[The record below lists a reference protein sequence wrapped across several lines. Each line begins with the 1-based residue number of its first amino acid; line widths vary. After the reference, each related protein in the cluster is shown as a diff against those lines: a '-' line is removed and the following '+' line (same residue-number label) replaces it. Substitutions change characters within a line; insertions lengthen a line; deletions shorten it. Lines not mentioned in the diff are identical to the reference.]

1 MNFNTVN
8 QIFNIKFTV
17 LKFKKMIDRLLISE
31 LLEQLEDMP
40 AVAVLGPRQVGKTTL
55 MKFVESR
62 ISKDVIY
69 LDLESNQDKNRL
81 QDAELYLSERENNLI
96 IIDEVQRMPE
106 LFPLLRSLIDR
117 HRVSGRFIL
126 LGSASPEL
134 LQKSSESLAGRITY
148 LELQPLHWGEISSS
162 ITYQQ
167 HWLRGGYPDMLLATS
182 DKSSNRRMNDF
193 INTYIERDLPLLG
206 LAASP
211 LIIRNLF
218 SMLISV
224 HGNLLNISDLSRSL
238 VLSST
243 TVARYLDFL
252 ENAFIIRR
260 LQPYYVNINKRL
272 TKSPKL
278 FIRDSGM
285 FHALADIANSESL
298 TGSLLVGSSW
308 EGYVI
313 QQIIAQLPYNIRP
326 YFYRTADGSE
336 LDLLLVRGGNPVL
349 GIEIKYSNSPKLS
362 RGNYIAQKDLGE
374 IPLLIVTPSAG
385 DYKMADNIQV
395 CSLLTLNEHLKF

>member
-1 MNFNTVN
+1 
-8 QIFNIKFTV
+8 
-17 LKFKKMIDRLLISE
+17 MIDRLLISE
-31 LLEQLEDMP
+31 LLEQVEDMP

-69 LDLESNQDKNRL
+69 LDLESNQDKSRL

-193 INTYIERDLPLLG
+193 ISTYIERDLPLLG

-243 TVARYLDFL
+243 TVTRYLDFL

-313 QQIIAQLPYNIRP
+313 QQIIAQLSYNIRP

-374 IPLLIVTPSAG
+374 IPLLVVTPSAG

>member
-1 MNFNTVN
+1 
-8 QIFNIKFTV
+8 
-17 LKFKKMIDRLLISE
+17 MIGRFLTSE
-31 LLEQLEDMP
+31 LLEQVADMP

-55 MKFVESR
+55 MKSLESR
-62 ISKDVIY
+62 ISKNVIY
-69 LDLESNQDKNRL
+69 LDLESNQDRNRL
-81 QDAELYLSERENNLI
+81 QDAELYLSERQDDLI
-96 IIDEVQRMPE
+96 VIDEVQRMPE

-117 HRVSGRFIL
+117 HRIPSRFIL

-148 LELQPLHWGEISSS
+148 LELQPLHWGEISSTIS
-162 ITYQQ
+162 YQQ
-167 HWLRGGYPDMLLATS
+167 HWLRGGYPEMLLATS

-193 INTYIERDLPLLG
+193 ISTYIERDLPLLG

-218 SMLISV
+218 SMLISI

-238 VLSST
+238 ALSNV
-243 TVARYLDFL
+243 TVNRYLDFL

-285 FHALADIANSESL
+285 FHALADIPNYESL
-298 TGSLLVGSSW
+298 TGNLLLGSSW

-313 QQIIAQLPYNIRP
+313 QQIIAQLSYNIKP

-336 LDLLLVRGGNPVL
+336 LDLLLVRGGLPVL
-349 GIEIKYSNSPKLS
+349 GIEVKYSNSPKLS
-362 RGNYIAQKDLGE
+362 RGNYIASEDLGN
-374 IPLLIVTPSAG
+374 IPLLIITPSAS
-385 DYKMADNIQV
+385 DYKMAENVEI
-395 CSLLTLNEHLKF
+395 CSLETLNSYLLSRNLIG

>member
-1 MNFNTVN
+1 
-8 QIFNIKFTV
+8 
-17 LKFKKMIDRLLISE
+17 MIERTLITE
-31 LLEQLEDMP
+31 LLEQVAHMP

-55 MKFVESR
+55 VKILETHF
-62 ISKDVIY
+62 SKKVIY

-81 QDAELYLSERENNLI
+81 QDAELYLSERQDNLI
-96 IIDEVQRMPE
+96 VIDEVQRMPE

-117 HRVSGRFIL
+117 HRVAGRFIL

-148 LELQPLHWGEISSS
+148 LELQPLHWGEVSSTIS
-162 ITYQQ
+162 YQQ
-167 HWLRGGYPDMLLATS
+167 HWLRGGYPEMLLASS
-182 DKSSNRRMNDF
+182 DKASNRRMNDF
-193 INTYIERDLPLLG
+193 IGTYIERDLPLLG
-206 LAASP
+206 LPASSVV
-211 LIIRNLF
+211 IRNLF
-218 SMLISV
+218 SMLVSV
-224 HGNLLNISDLSRSL
+224 HGNLLNTADLSRSL
-238 VLSST
+238 SLSSP
-243 TVARYLDFL
+243 TVHSYLDFL

-285 FHALADIANSESL
+285 FHALADITNNEAL
-298 TGSLLVGSSW
+298 VGSLLVGSSW

-313 QQIIAQLPYNIRP
+313 QQIIAQLSYNISP

-336 LDLLLVRGGNPVL
+336 LDLALIRGVNPVL

-362 RGNYIAQKDLGE
+362 RGNYIASKDLGD
-374 IPLLIVTPSAG
+374 IPLLVITPSAT
-385 DYKMADNIQV
+385 DYKMAENVDV
-395 CSLLTLNEHLKF
+395 CSLQTLNSYLMSRNLIG

>member
-1 MNFNTVN
+1 
-8 QIFNIKFTV
+8 
-17 LKFKKMIDRLLISE
+17 MIERFLTSE
-31 LLEQLEDMP
+31 ILEQVADMP
-40 AVAVLGPRQVGKTTL
+40 AIALLGPRQVGKTTL
-55 MKFVESR
+55 IKFLESR
-62 ISKDVIY
+62 ISKNVIY
-69 LDLESNQDKNRL
+69 LDLESNQDRNRL
-81 QDAELYLSERENNLI
+81 QDAELYLSERQNDLMV
-96 IIDEVQRMPE
+96 IDEVQRMPE

-117 HRVSGRFIL
+117 YRVPSRFIL

-148 LELQPLHWGEISSS
+148 LELQPLHWGEIASTIS
-162 ITYQQ
+162 YQQ
-167 HWLRGGYPDMLLATS
+167 HWLRGGYPEMLLANS

-193 INTYIERDLPLLG
+193 ISTYIERDLPLLG
-206 LAASP
+206 LAVSP

-218 SMLISV
+218 AMLISV
-224 HGNLLNISDLSRSL
+224 HGNVLNMADLSRSL
-238 VLSST
+238 SLSGP
-243 TVARYLDFL
+243 TVSRYLDFL

-272 TKSPKL
+272 TKLPKL

-285 FHALADIANSESL
+285 FHALADITTYESL
-298 TGSLLVGSSW
+298 TGNLLVGSSW

-336 LDLLLVRGGNPVL
+336 LDLLLVRGGLPIL

-362 RGNYIAQKDLGE
+362 RGNHIASEDLGN
-374 IPLLIVTPSAG
+374 IPLLVVTPSAS
-385 DYKMADNIQV
+385 DYKMTENVEV
-395 CSLLTLNEHLKF
+395 CSLQTLNSYLMSRNLIG

>member
-1 MNFNTVN
+1 
-8 QIFNIKFTV
+8 
-17 LKFKKMIDRLLISE
+17 MIDRLLISE
-31 LLEQLEDMP
+31 LLEQVEDMP

-69 LDLESNQDKNRL
+69 LDLESNQDKSRL
-81 QDAELYLSERENNLI
+81 QDAELYLPERENNLI

-193 INTYIERDLPLLG
+193 ISTYIERDLPLLG

-243 TVARYLDFL
+243 TVTRYLDFL

-374 IPLLIVTPSAG
+374 IPLLVVTPSAG